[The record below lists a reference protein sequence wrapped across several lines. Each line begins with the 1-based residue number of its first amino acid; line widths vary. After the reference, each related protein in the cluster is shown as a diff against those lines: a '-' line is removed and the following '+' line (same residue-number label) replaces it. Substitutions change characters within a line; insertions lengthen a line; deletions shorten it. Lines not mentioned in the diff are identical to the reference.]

1 MLEHETESGS
11 NTSLLLSQNP
21 PSTLCHRLWEETQSC
36 CCHNGHGHGHSR
48 EVRQARLQQKKTTK
62 QSTTMRKPVRNKE
75 RKTSS
80 TLGLS
85 IVCGKSG
92 IQKRK
97 QKKVKNWK
105 ERKVHVDHNQFTIK
119 ELWERKSIELRNDQ
133 LCSLFNENMSRREAH
148 CSLKIFL

>member
-1 MLEHETESGS
+1 
-11 NTSLLLSQNP
+11 
-21 PSTLCHRLWEETQSC
+21 
-36 CCHNGHGHGHSR
+36 
-48 EVRQARLQQKKTTK
+48 
-62 QSTTMRKPVRNKE
+62 MRKPVRNKE

-133 LCSLFNENMSRREAH
+133 LKDE
-148 CSLKIFL
+148 

>member
-1 MLEHETESGS
+1 MRRSRGQT
-11 NTSLLLSQNP
+11 
-21 PSTLCHRLWEETQSC
+21 HRC
-36 CCHNGHGHGHSR
+36 CCRRTHHRHCVIDCEKKHRVVVVITVTATVTAERFVKPDFNK
-48 EVRQARLQQKKTTK
+48 KKTTK

-148 CSLKIFL
+148 CYLKIFL

>member
-36 CCHNGHGHGHSR
+36 CCHHIHGHGHSR
-48 EVRQARLQQKKTTK
+48 EVRLARLKQKKMTE
-62 QSTTMRKPVRNKE
+62 QSTTMRKPVHNKE